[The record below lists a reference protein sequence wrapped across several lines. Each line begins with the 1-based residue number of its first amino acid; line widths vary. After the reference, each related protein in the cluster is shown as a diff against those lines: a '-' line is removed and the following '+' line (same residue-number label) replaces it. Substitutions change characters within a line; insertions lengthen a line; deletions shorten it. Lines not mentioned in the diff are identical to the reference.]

1 MVLLVLVFG
10 LVGFGLGRKV
20 AGASAGK
27 LVGVNEE
34 SSVWVTGIDR
44 EHPVVDILLG
54 ALGLVAGGK
63 ETTSGVGEETG
74 LEAGGLGVVVMA
86 VSVTVGDVLEDDSPV
101 ALDVDG
107 TGDLGVIHIGWAEVS
122 LGSDPVGGV
131 ILGGS
136 L

>member
-1 MVLLVLVFG
+1 MTG
-10 LVGFGLGRKV
+10 
-20 AGASAGK
+20 AGTGK
-27 LVGVNEE
+27 LVGIDEE
-34 SSVWVTGIDR
+34 SSVGVTGIDR
-44 EHPVVDILLG
+44 EHSVVHILLG

-63 ETTSGVGEETG
+63 ETASGVREETG
-74 LEAGGLGVVVMA
+74 LETGGLGVVVMA

-101 ALDVDG
+101 ALDVDS

>member
-10 LVGFGLGRKV
+10 LVGFGLGGKV

-63 ETTSGVGEETG
+63 ETASGIGEETG

-86 VSVTVGDVLEDDSPV
+86 VSVTVRDVLEDDSPV

>member
-1 MVLLVLVFG
+1 MVLLVFS
-10 LVGFGLGRKV
+10 LGGKV
-20 AGASAGK
+20 ARAGAWK
-27 LVGVNEE
+27 FVGVNEE
-34 SSVWVTGIDR
+34 SSVRVTGIDR
-44 EHPVVDILLG
+44 EHSVVDILLG
-54 ALGLVAGGK
+54 ALGLVAGGE
-63 ETTSGVGEETG
+63 ETAGGIGEETG
-74 LEAGGLGVVVMA
+74 LKAGGLGVVVMA
-86 VSVTVGDVLEDDSPV
+86 VSVTVRDVLEDDSPV